1 MMKREI
7 KFFVINMLLL
17 VSVCTAAVSLSPYI
31 SDKIT
36 LLEGKITSAWQPA
49 AAIKTVSS
57 KISLI
62 IGGNSADTNTVPQK
76 EVSDGENGAEGSE
89 SAESAMHSIS
99 SKDGFDD
106 SDLTATPSD
115 ILALME
121 EAQKTI
127 ESETVKGKT
136 SEENYT
142 GGGTIVSFANTQV
155 QNKIPSSFYS
165 LDIESLLEKRADLE
179 IDDAS
184 LPTVLIY
191 HSHTTECYTLL
202 DVGYYTESTDLKTKD
217 TARNMVRVGD
227 EICEILESCGI
238 GVLHDTEIHDLS
250 YNEAYSSSRKSVI
263 EYLEKY
269 PSIEIT
275 IDVHRDD
282 ITYSDN
288 TKVKPTVT
296 VNGKK
301 AARMMI
307 ISGCEYGSITNFPN
321 WEYNLRF
328 SLAVCEKINSTY
340 DSLMRPVLFSERKY
354 NMDLTKNSFLLEI
367 GTSANTLDEACYSAR
382 LFALQL
388 AELLQEEY
396 VKGE

>member
-1 MMKREI
+1 MKREI
-7 KFFVINMLLL
+7 KFFAINIMLL
-17 VSVCTAAVSLSPYI
+17 VCACAAAVCVAPYAC
-31 SDKIT
+31 DALT
-36 LLEGKITSAWQPA
+36 ALEGKITGSWQPYS
-49 AAIKTVSS
+49 AIKTASS
-57 KISLI
+57 KISLVI
-62 IGGNSADTNTVPQK
+62 TGDLADTNTATQ
-76 EVSDGENGAEGSE
+76 EASAGGESGNESSE
-89 SAESAMHSIS
+89 NAESAMNSIT
-99 SKDGFDD
+99 SKDSFDD

-115 ILALME
+115 ILELME
-121 EAQKTI
+121 KAQETI
-127 ESETVKGKT
+127 ESETIKGST

-142 GGGTIVSFANTQV
+142 GGGTIVSYSNTQV
-155 QNKIPSSFYS
+155 QNKIPTSFYS
-165 LDIESLLEKRADLE
+165 LDIESLLEQQADLE
-179 IDDAS
+179 IEDES

-238 GVLHDTEIHDLS
+238 GVVHDTEIHDSS

-263 EYLEKY
+263 AYLEKY
-269 PSIEIT
+269 PTIEIT

-282 ITYSDN
+282 ITYSDL

-296 VNGKK
+296 INGKK

-307 ISGCEYGSITNFPN
+307 ISGCEYGSVTNFPN

-328 SLAVCEKINSTY
+328 SLAVNEKINSAY
-340 DSLMRPVLFSERKY
+340 ENLMRPVLFSQRKY

-367 GTSANTLDEACYSAR
+367 GTSANTLEEACYSAR
-382 LFALQL
+382 LFAYQL
-388 AELLQEEY
+388 AQLIKEEY
-396 VKGE
+396 TKNS